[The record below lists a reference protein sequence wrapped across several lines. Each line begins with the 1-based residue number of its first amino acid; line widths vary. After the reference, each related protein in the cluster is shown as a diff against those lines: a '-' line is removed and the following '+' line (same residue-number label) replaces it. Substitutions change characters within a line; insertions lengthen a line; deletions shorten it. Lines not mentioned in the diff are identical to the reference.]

1 MSRHRLVCV
10 KSTLRLAWYAAPVT
24 RLCTRHGVVS
34 IDLVVALLVVLA
46 AFHGPSTAHAQEWV
60 PYGTS
65 RDSILEG
72 NWQSCRQADGR
83 YAEKIYDHV
92 VNGVPQFEFHM
103 GPGREFALF
112 AGSQEDH
119 RDHLSSENLLA
130 PFMVPM
136 EGSRAR
142 HTWTVPS
149 LGVTLTVS
157 MGGGSLL
164 SCDSWYVSLTPL
176 PRELTRPR
184 DPPTL
189 TP

>member
-1 MSRHRLVCV
+1 MSGRAYGC
-10 KSTLRLAWYAAPVT
+10 A
-24 RLCTRHGVVS
+24 C
-34 IDLVVALLVVLA
+34 VALGVCLIGVGGA
-46 AFHGPSTAHAQEWV
+46 SKAHAQEWV

-65 RDSILEG
+65 RGSILEG

-119 RDHLSSENLLA
+119 RDHLSSENLLI
-130 PFMVPM
+130 PSTVPM

-142 HTWTVPS
+142 HTWVVPS

-164 SCDSWYVSLTPL
+164 SCDSWYVSLMPSA
-176 PRELTRPR
+176 RP
-184 DPPTL
+184 
-189 TP
+189 